1 MTKGI
6 KSLFRDPP
14 VLYTD
19 RLTLRR
25 MQKSDYEDMFDYC
38 KSKELTKYLT
48 WHPHP
53 DKGYT
58 HKYLSYVQ
66 SKYRTGEFFDWA
78 VVYEGRMIGTCG
90 FTTLSE
96 EHLNGEIG
104 YVISEKY
111 QNMGLATEAVKRV
124 IEFGF
129 DVLGLRRIE
138 AHYMVG
144 NDASRRVMEK
154 AGMTFE
160 GIQRDSMYVK
170 GRYVSV
176 GICSVL
182 KTEYKR

>member
-1 MTKGI
+1 MNNTI
-6 KSLFRDPP
+6 KSIFRDPP

-25 MQKSDYEDMFDYC
+25 MLKSDYDDMFEYC
-38 KSKELTKYLT
+38 QSRELTKYLT
-48 WHPHP
+48 WEAHP

-58 HKYLSYVQ
+58 HKYLTYIQ
-66 SKYRTGEFFDWA
+66 SKYRAGEFFDWA
-78 VVYEGRMIGTCG
+78 VIYEGKMIGTCG
-90 FTTLSE
+90 FTNIWE
-96 EHLNGEIG
+96 NHLKAEIG
-104 YVISEKY
+104 YVISPKY
-111 QNMGLATEAVKRV
+111 QNMGIATEAVNKV

-129 DVLGLRRIE
+129 ETLGLHRIE

-160 GIQRDSMYVK
+160 GILRDSMYVK

-176 GICSVL
+176 GICAILS
-182 KTEYKR
+182 TEYK